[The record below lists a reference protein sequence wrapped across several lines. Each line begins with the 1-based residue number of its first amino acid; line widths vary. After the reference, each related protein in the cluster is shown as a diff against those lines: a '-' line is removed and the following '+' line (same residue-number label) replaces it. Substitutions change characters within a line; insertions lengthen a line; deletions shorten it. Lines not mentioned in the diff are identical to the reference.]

1 MVSSGNGSGVCQ
13 FLPPAQWCPLRMGRV
28 FVSSFLNSIVSSK
41 NGSGVCQFLP
51 QINGVLREWD
61 RCLSVLPPDQWCPQR
76 MGRVFVSSSS
86 RSLVSSENGPGV
98 CQFFIQINGV
108 LREWVGC
115 LSVPPQPNGVLREW
129 DGCLSV
135 PPPDQWCPLRMG
147 RVFAS
152 SSPRSM
158 VSSDNGSGGCQF
170 LPPPQLNGVL

>member
-28 FVSSFLNSIVSSK
+28 FVSSFLNSMVSSK

-61 RCLSVLPPDQWCPQR
+61 GCLSVPPPDQWCPQR

-115 LSVPPQPNGVLREW
+115 LSVPPPA
-129 DGCLSV
+129 
-135 PPPDQWCPLRMG
+135 QWCPQRMG
-147 RVFAS
+147 RVFVS
-152 SSPRSM
+152 SSSRSM
-158 VSSDNGSGGCQF
+158 VSSENGSGVCQF
-170 LPPPQLNGVL
+170 LPQINGVL